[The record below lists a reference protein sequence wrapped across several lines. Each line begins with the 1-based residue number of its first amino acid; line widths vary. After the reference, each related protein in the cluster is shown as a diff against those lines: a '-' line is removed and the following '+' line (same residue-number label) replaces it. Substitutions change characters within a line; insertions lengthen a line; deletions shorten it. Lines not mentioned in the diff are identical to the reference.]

1 MQLENLGRKQTFCKA
16 MVFGREEQGCGAG
29 EEREGEGSA
38 PLHCCPAHPDSDKHC
53 CGVWTA
59 LWRSFRKRNSDLEV
73 PADTPRAGLQG
84 LGRQTPSLISCP
96 LFSMLVAQELHQK

>member
-1 MQLENLGRKQTFCKA
+1 MQLEILSRKQTFCKA

-38 PLHCCPAHPDSDKHC
+38 PLHRCPAHPDSDKRC
-53 CGVWTA
+53 CGVWGA
-59 LWRSFRKRNSDLEV
+59 LWRSFGKRNSDLEV
-73 PADTPRAGLQG
+73 LADTPWAELQG

-96 LFSMLVAQELHQK
+96 LFSTPLAQELHQK